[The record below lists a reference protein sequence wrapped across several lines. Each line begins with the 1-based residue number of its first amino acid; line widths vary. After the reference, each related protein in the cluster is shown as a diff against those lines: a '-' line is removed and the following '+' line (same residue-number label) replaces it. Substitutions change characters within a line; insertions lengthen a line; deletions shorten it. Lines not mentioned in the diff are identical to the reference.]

1 MPAVDTIT
9 TALFEDPVWIYI
21 ALAAAL
27 AALVALWR
35 VRPGRRT
42 AIALLAPLVL
52 AAAVISVSTAV
63 VTDRERLTAAA
74 RAIAADVHAG
84 KTDVLAEYLDEAYRG
99 FCGTK
104 QQAVITCQAAI
115 SRYGLRVLTLRRLEV
130 QPEGL
135 SAEMQATTLIVA
147 ARSHAAGRPV
157 QLNWNV
163 RWAKRP
169 QGWRI
174 VEAAIVRR

>member
-1 MPAVDTIT
+1 MPAVNTIT
-9 TALFEDPVWIYI
+9 TALFEDPIWIYI
-21 ALAAAL
+21 ALAAML

-35 VRPGRRT
+35 VRPGRRA
-42 AIALLAPLVL
+42 AIGLLVPPVL
-52 AAAVISVSTAV
+52 AAAVFIVSAAV
-63 VTDRERLTAAA
+63 VTDRERITAAA
-74 RAIAADVHAG
+74 RAIAADVRAG

-104 QQAVITCQAAI
+104 PQAVKVCEAAI
-115 SRYGLRVLTLRRLEV
+115 ACYGVRVLTLRRLEV
-130 QPEGL
+130 QPDGL
-135 SAEMQATTLIVA
+135 SAEMQATTLIVV
-147 ARSHAAGRPV
+147 ARSHAAGRRV

-174 VEAAIVRR
+174 VEAAMVRR